1 MKNEKKK
8 QLIPQLDIRNIFLIE
23 KNEEIKDWEL
33 RNIRN
38 VFKLQKKA
46 IKEIILEIFRYKEK
60 IIILRI
66 EKIKIVINQ

>member
-1 MKNEKKK
+1 M
-8 QLIPQLDIRNIFLIE
+8 IE

-38 VFKLQKKA
+38 VFKLEKKA